1 MARTALLIRCDV
13 HEADKI
19 RAESKKARRTIGA
32 YVLEEVLKVVS
43 VDDQVFCKLKYYRPL
58 ERLFRRSSSLN
69 RRTAILVRC
78 SVEDGERVRQAAQR
92 RSIPINAF
100 VLRALKMIWSQDSGP
115 ALLDAVPMTE
125 VIDGPSVSVIT
136 H

>member
-19 RAESKKARRTIGA
+19 RAESEKARRTIGT
-32 YVLEEVLKVVS
+32 YVLQEVLRVVS
-43 VDDQVFCKLKYYRPL
+43 VDDQVFSKLKYYRPSGHAL
-58 ERLFRRSSSLN
+58 RRSRYLGP
-69 RRTAILVRC
+69 RTAILVRC
-78 SVEDGERVRQAAQR
+78 SVEDGERVRRAAQR
-92 RSIPINAF
+92 RSIPINRF

-115 ALLDAVPMTE
+115 TLLDAAPMTE